1 MVKKIKKEEKKRESR
16 RLPNI
21 SFKKKNYLLLLL
33 AIIVIIAGFVFLGRG
48 SITLAPILLVIGY
61 CVLVPLAILLK

>member
-1 MVKKIKKEEKKRESR
+1 MAKKIKKEEKKREWR

-21 SFKKKNYLLLLL
+21 SFQKKNYLLLIL
-33 AIIVIIAGFVFLGRG
+33 AIIVIIAGFVSLGMG